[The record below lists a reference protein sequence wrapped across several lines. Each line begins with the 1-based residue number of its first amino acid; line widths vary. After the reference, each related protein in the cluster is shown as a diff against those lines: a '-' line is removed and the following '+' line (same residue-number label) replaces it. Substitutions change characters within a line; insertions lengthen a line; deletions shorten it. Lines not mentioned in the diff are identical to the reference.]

1 MTKHKVNAQ
10 RGPTITVR
18 LRKDAHDK
26 FQEFTE
32 YRFSMNLNS
41 NKGDIM
47 SQAIE
52 ALYEKELG
60 KFKPKDTNVD

>member
-1 MTKHKVNAQ
+1 MTKHRVIAQ

-26 FQEFTE
+26 YQELTE

-52 ALYEKELG
+52 ELFEKELG
-60 KFKPKDTNVD
+60 SFKKKDK